1 MTMETKEKQRR
12 QLRRHLRLRRRVVG
26 TSARPRLCVSRSHK
40 HIAAQVV
47 DDTQGRTLLG
57 LSTQSAA
64 VRAGLP
70 RGGNV
75 QAAQAIGAKLAE
87 LARARGITKVAF
99 DRGGYRYHGRVKA
112 LAEAARAGGLE
123 F

>member
-1 MTMETKEKQRR
+1 MTMETREKRR
-12 QLRRHLRLRRRVVG
+12 RHLRRHLRLRRRVVG
-26 TSARPRLCVSRSHK
+26 TPARPRLCVFRSHK

-57 LSTQSAA
+57 LSTQAPA
-64 VRAGLP
+64 LREGLP
-70 RGGNV
+70 RGGNI
-75 QAAQAIGAKLAE
+75 QAAQAVGAKLAE
-87 LARARGITKVAF
+87 LARARGITKVTF
-99 DRGGYRYHGRVKA
+99 DRGGYKYHGRVKA

>member
-1 MTMETKEKQRR
+1 MTMETKEKRR
-12 QLRRHLRLRRRVVG
+12 RLVRRHLRLRRRVVG
-26 TSARPRLCVSRSHK
+26 TPARPRLCVFRSHK

-57 LSTQSAA
+57 LSTQSPVLREA
-64 VRAGLP
+64 VR
-70 RGGNV
+70 RGGNI
-75 QAAQAIGAKLAE
+75 QAAQAVGTKLAE

-99 DRGGYRYHGRVKA
+99 DRGGYKYHGRVKA

>member
-1 MTMETKEKQRR
+1 MTMETREKRRR
-12 QLRRHLRLRRRVVG
+12 QVRRHLRLRRRVSG
-26 TSARPRLCVSRSHK
+26 TPARPRLCVFRSHK
-40 HIAAQVV
+40 HIVAQVV

-57 LSTQSAA
+57 LSTQSTA
-64 VRAGLP
+64 VREGL
-70 RGGNV
+70 RQGGNIK
-75 QAAQAIGAKLAE
+75 AAQAIGAKLAE

-99 DRGGYRYHGRVKA
+99 DRGGYKYHGRVKA

>member
-1 MTMETKEKQRR
+1 MTMETREKHRLRR
-12 QLRRHLRLRRRVVG
+12 RRHLRLRRRVVG
-26 TSARPRLCVSRSHK
+26 TPARPRLCVFRSHK
-40 HIAAQVV
+40 HIVAQVV

-64 VRAGLP
+64 VRGGL
-70 RGGNV
+70 RSGGNV
-75 QAAQAIGAKLAE
+75 QAAQALGAKLAE
-87 LARARGITKVAF
+87 LARARGITKVTF
-99 DRGGYRYHGRVKA
+99 DRGGYQYHGRVKA